1 MVSESSKPSKKKN
14 VTVGTA
20 IGTTA
25 DAGEVAIKVT
35 TKKKA
40 PKARVASSDMQ
51 SLVFAMMDR
60 LKDNTIKVNTPE
72 GDRVIIKESYFN
84 CAAMFPEV
92 RAKNGNNFE
101 IRVRLA
107 VDKTGNSELRL
118 KQFTMKVN
126 GVLKAEPV
134 IVRNFKVT
142 FGGFI
147 AAPKDTINTFS
158 REIEVRYLLKQERS

>member
-14 VTVGTA
+14 VKVGTA
-20 IGTTA
+20 TGTTA
-25 DAGEVAIKVT
+25 ESGKVTVT
-35 TKKKA
+35 TKGKR
-40 PKARVASSDMQ
+40 KARVASSDMQ
-51 SLVFAMMDR
+51 SLIFAMMDR
-60 LKDNTIKVNTPE
+60 LTDNNIKVNTSDDE
-72 GDRVIIKESYFN
+72 RVIIKESYFN

-101 IRVRLA
+101 IRVMLA

-126 GVLKAEPV
+126 GVLKTEPF